1 MGVIAKETGPRS
13 KMAEQAPGT
22 AGILG
27 GNYRDF
33 GQHLRGA
40 GREVT
45 EVTEWGCDNV
55 EGAGWHAGS

>member
-1 MGVIAKETGPRS
+1 
-13 KMAEQAPGT
+13 MAEQAPGT